1 MGAMQLNRPSL
12 IDSMR
17 GQIQATLAPATAPVQ
32 PALAPLQ
39 VANPA
44 MDGLVAQQAR
54 FRIEGS
60 GPLVD
65 RSIVPATPTA
75 AALLAKDATASD
87 AVRSV
92 LRLVEHSSGG
102 RAPSS
107 AVRLNGVSFALT
119 DGGLGA
125 NTYRAH
131 LDNDPVFRRG
141 VAGLGDRA
149 LRRQADLLGETK
161 LRENTGLLANV
172 VSGWMNIGNVASDA
186 LLGRSADPQQLGDA
200 VRIMLH
206 ESVHATDSTKA
217 GLSPDADHAVLEA
230 LAEARTTSLPQLQAA
245 RGVLGLDGAVSD
257 AQLGASLRIRPYS
270 AIEQTLRNALAV
282 AKVVPGSAEE
292 QRIVSSPSKAA
303 VEQLTSGIQR
313 ATGES
318 PQLVRTALEATFRDA
333 LKVAT
338 G

>member
-1 MGAMQLNRPSL
+1 MQLNRPSL
-12 IDSMR
+12 VDSMR
-17 GQIQATLAPATAPVQ
+17 GQFQASLGPAPAPVQ

-39 VANPA
+39 VANPS

-60 GPLVD
+60 GPLVE
-65 RSIVPATPTA
+65 RSIVPATPMA
-75 AALLAKDATASD
+75 AALLAKDATASQ
-87 AVRSV
+87 AVRNV
-92 LRLVEHSSGG
+92 LKLVEHSAGG
-102 RAPSS
+102 RTPSS
-107 AVRLNGVSFALT
+107 DVRLHGVSFALT

-131 LDNDPVFRRG
+131 MDNDPVFRRG
-141 VAGLGDRA
+141 VEGLEDRR
-149 LRRQADLLGETK
+149 LRHEAKLLGETK

-172 VSGWMNIGNVASDA
+172 VSGWMNIGNVATDA
-186 LLGRSADPQQLGDA
+186 LLGRTADPQQLGDA

-245 RGVLGLDGAVSD
+245 RSVLGLDGAVSD
-257 AQLGASLRIRPYS
+257 AQLGTSLRIRPYT

-282 AKVVPGSAEE
+282 ANVAPGSE
-292 QRIVSSPSKAA
+292 QERRIVSSPSKDA
-303 VEQLTSGIQR
+303 VAQLSAGIQA

-318 PQLVRTALEATFRDA
+318 PQLVRTALQISFRDA